1 MEFTT
6 SQMEK
11 LVDLLRQPEPEVLQG
26 DDLPSTK
33 YDFSTTRGNESSSD
47 LQTNKTPKTIEEYEQ
62 QEAEEAEQ
70 IGKIGFGEGDRK
82 TPAYTMNYLQSVSAE
97 DVFLQ
102 MGPKTPSSASCEN
115 LVVKIKMPGDKKE
128 NVHLSVD
135 TSCVTINSS
144 RHHLRLP
151 LPHDINP
158 DTSRATW
165 DTEEETLILT
175 LKLEREFDFVNF

>member
-33 YDFSTTRGNESSSD
+33 YDISTTRENKSSLD
-47 LQTNKTPKTIEEYEQ
+47 FQTNTTPKTIEEYEQ

-70 IGKIGFGEGDRK
+70 MGKVGFGAGDRK

-115 LVVKIKMPGDKKE
+115 LVVRVKMPGDKKE
-128 NVHLSVD
+128 NVDLSVD
-135 TSCVTINSS
+135 ISSVTINSS
-144 RHHLRLP
+144 RYHLSLP

-165 DTEEETLILT
+165 DPEEETLVLT
-175 LKLEREFDFVNF
+175 LKLEREFDFINF